1 MSVSIGNQLYNTLE
15 KDNKLYYFHED
26 IWKKFDYEAASDTV
40 LVEKADYV
48 FEIIK
53 SPGGFTSEQILIK
66 SDQRRM
72 SHIEYNFVP
81 GPRSER
87 KINRKKHL
95 TFCWCGDIMCM
106 KVR

>member
-1 MSVSIGNQLYNTLE
+1 MVTKLRMQNVYQWEEVMSVSIGNQLYNTLE

-81 GPRSER
+81 RTPVGEE
-87 KINRKKHL
+87 N
-95 TFCWCGDIMCM
+95 
-106 KVR
+106 